1 MVALE
6 EVSAPTMP
14 SGMGFD
20 YMGMSFQEEKASQG
34 LSLFAIFGL
43 SLLLAFLILAA
54 LYESWTLPFSVL
66 LSVPI
71 AVFGAFATLL
81 VRRMIDLLVFKQYTG
96 LGLENNVYPQIGL
109 VMLIGLAAK
118 NPITLSPFSQ
128 AAYQPHTPHP

>member
-34 LSLFAIFGL
+34 VSPFAIFGL

-54 LYESWTLPFSVL
+54 LYESWPLPFSVL

-71 AVFGAFATLL
+71 AIFRAL
-81 VRRMIDLLVFKQYTG
+81 
-96 LGLENNVYPQIGL
+96 LGLLLPGFPLDIYGQIGL
-109 VMLIGLAAK
+109 VVLIGLAAMDTFLIIVISK
-118 NPITLSPFSQ
+118 GEVEHGPPLADDAVAR
-128 AAYQPHTPHP
+128 AAH